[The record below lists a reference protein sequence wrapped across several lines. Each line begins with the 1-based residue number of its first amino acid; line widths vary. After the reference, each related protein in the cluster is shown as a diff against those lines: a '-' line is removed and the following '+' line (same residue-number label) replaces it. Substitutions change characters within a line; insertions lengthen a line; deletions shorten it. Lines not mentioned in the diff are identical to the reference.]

1 MAQLLV
7 DAATDRHRAP
17 ATIVNAVQHNAAM
30 TISVLLPAT
39 GTPGHGAGQESAWG
53 HRKRT
58 EHSFADL
65 DQVTVSEVLREL
77 EQLTT

>member
-1 MAQLLV
+1 
-7 DAATDRHRAP
+7 
-17 ATIVNAVQHNAAM
+17 M